1 MSFKENLLKKIKVD
15 NLAHKVIIS
24 IGPPDSGQKIDKDA
38 MRSLLEMSAYSYQK
52 ERDLDLYVEKA
63 DEEGQNKI
71 LVLDNELPI
80 YKTTMEDVVMRKS
93 PYIKE
98 MANIRNI
105 IKILKDSDVK
115 VSRKEESVK
124 AVQKECIDPLDLSF
138 DESDIE
144 AIAKDGEAS
153 LDNDYADGII
163 ESLTLFAELLG
174 YKKPPKTFTIR
185 HHQIFGALVE
195 KEGGEVFFGPIVIVS
210 LIDNSIKLIEEQ
222 ISSLDRHKMEFY
234 QQVVQ
239 GNEKASIAGSEVFKY
254 LKKAVLANKLG

>member
-1 MSFKENLLKKIKVD
+1 MSFKENLLKKIKID
-15 NLAHKVIIS
+15 SLARKVIQS

-38 MRSLLEMSAYSYQK
+38 MRSLLETSAYTNQR
-52 ERDLDLYVEKA
+52 ERDLDLYVEKI
-63 DEEGQNKI
+63 DEGLSKI

-80 YKTTMEDVVMRKS
+80 YKTTVEDVVMRKS

-124 AVQKECIDPLDLSF
+124 AVQEECIDRLDLSF
-138 DESDIE
+138 NDSDIE
-144 AIAKDGEAS
+144 AIPKDGAAS
-153 LDNDYADGII
+153 LDNDYTDGIM

-174 YKKPPKTFTIR
+174 YKKPPKAFAIR
-185 HHQIFGALVE
+185 HHQIFGALAE
-195 KEGGEVFFGPIVIVS
+195 KEAGEVVYGPVVIFS
-210 LIDNSIKLIEEQ
+210 LIDNSIKLIEER
-222 ISSLDRHKMEFY
+222 ISSFDKHKMEFY

-239 GNEKASIAGSEVFKY
+239 GNEKASIEGSDVFKY
-254 LKKAVLANKLG
+254 LKKEVMANQSR